1 MPIETKVAETMDLLR
16 YLLRLNSTK
25 VEPDPWQLANLPLG
39 EDSPWMAS
47 FISPLYSELILD
59 CCKMFTPVP
68 VFEKMQQ
75 QQQPNSISYADS
87 RHCAACFKEDVG
99 LKKCSKC
106 MSILYCSADCQIE
119 HWNTHKPSCFELRKL
134 SSISSSDC

>member
-1 MPIETKVAETMDLLR
+1 MDLLR

-25 VEPDPWQLANLPLG
+25 VEPDPWKLTNLPLG
-39 EDSPWMAS
+39 EERSPWMAS
-47 FISPLYSELILD
+47 FISPLYSERILD
-59 CCKMFTPVP
+59 CCKLFTPVRPVP

-75 QQQPNSISYADS
+75 QQPNSISYAAS

-106 MSILYCSADCQIE
+106 ISILYCSADCQRE
-119 HWNTHKPSCFELRKL
+119 HWNTHKPTCFELRKL
-134 SSISSSDC
+134 SSNSSSNC